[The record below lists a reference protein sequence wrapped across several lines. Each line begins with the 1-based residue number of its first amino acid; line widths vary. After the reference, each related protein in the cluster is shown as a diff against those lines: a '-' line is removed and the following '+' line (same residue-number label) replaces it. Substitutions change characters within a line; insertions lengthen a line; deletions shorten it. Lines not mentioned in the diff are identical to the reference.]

1 MWWKV
6 KYRSEDGKLHMHLV
20 EGDNEEEAQMNGE
33 MQLLRELESI
43 ERVKEEEFVS
53 PLLSKV
59 KPL

>member
-6 KYRSEDGKLHMHLV
+6 KYRDDAGKQHMHLV
-20 EGDNEEEAQMNGE
+20 EGDNEEEARMNGE

-59 KPL
+59 KP